1 MSDALYYPNLVI
13 ANQYIEG
20 IHINNTHYP
29 MGQVVP
35 FKTTYCELLQTFA
48 ERAEQYSAI
57 DFVLDRGGA
66 ENYAQNNWGY
76 RKASL
81 LRLKEAKQACMPFS
95 ILSFVANFMPIIVD
109 ANRELEDTLLACAYE
124 WFAFDEGGCELADTL
139 ARPAPS
145 SAGMA
150 VDVSQQTDTLIRY
163 VGTPHRGEHAA
174 WLICDLLAK
183 SSINIKPSLIKIA
196 LGKLAQCWIP
206 LLSRSFLCKFC
217 VVSPAQPMSVNLS
230 RSIWIW
236 EIGCRAAPY
245 LYEGEGPDDRSGLG
259 YLRTRMSTGLDYIR
273 RHAPHLLEHVTR
285 DEHKF
290 PDLRIIM
297 AYNPITGTDNP
308 PATTTKRMMS
318 DRKRGVLENLTDQ
331 SDSAETAIPT
341 ITDPDPDPTTPKE
354 APLAEPSKTVAAAA
368 ATAAVASTNGEPIT
382 IIEALVLR
390 PEDSYFA
397 AVWQAIK
404 LGGSTALAA
413 KISDSMTNLLLERL
427 PKALPVLAIPLAI
440 PGVSKVVS
448 LFAPPAIGWLAHRH
462 YIPKM
467 MLSHEKQRTLAKWC
481 ILATNGQTTRFLYD
495 LGDDLMT
502 KMWKQVRDIL
512 EEEDPDLLKKT
523 QAD

>member
-1 MSDALYYPNLVI
+1 MSDASNYPNLVI
-13 ANQYIEG
+13 ENQHIKG
-20 IHINNTHYP
+20 IHINLTHYP
-29 MGQVVP
+29 MGTNIL
-35 FKTTYCELLQTFA
+35 FETNYAELLQNFA

-81 LRLKEAKQACMPFS
+81 LRLKEAKQVCVRFNA
-95 ILSFVANFMPIIVD
+95 LSFVRGFMPIIVD
-109 ANRELEDTLLACAYE
+109 ANKELEDTLLVCAYE
-124 WFAFDEGGCELADTL
+124 WFAFDEGGCEPTYTL
-139 ARPAPS
+139 ARPALS
-145 SAGMA
+145 SIG
-150 VDVSQQTDTLIRY
+150 VVNVSQQTDTLIRY

-174 WLICDLLAK
+174 WLICDLLAQGGK
-183 SSINIKPSLIKIA
+183 NIKPSLIKVA
-196 LGKLAQCWIP
+196 LDKLTHCWIP
-206 LLSRSFLCKFC
+206 LLSRDFLSRFV
-217 VVSPAQPMSVNLS
+217 VVSPAQPININLS
-230 RSIWIW
+230 RALWIW

-245 LYEGEGPDDRSGLG
+245 LYDGEGPDERSGLG
-259 YLRTRMSTGLDYIR
+259 LLRTRMRTGLDYIR

-308 PATTTKRMMS
+308 PATTAKRMMS

-427 PKALPVLAIPLAI
+427 PRALPVLAIPLAI